1 MLMIF
6 NVFLFLLISPC
17 ALPNPTL
24 ATFCLDFLA
33 VPLVFYSKASS
44 STEKP
49 SICLCFAP
57 WFSMI
62 MPQAREAVGFELKIM
77 ISVFRPTFF

>member
-1 MLMIF
+1 M
-6 NVFLFLLISPC
+6 FLLLLISPC

-33 VPLVFYSKASS
+33 VPLVFCSKASS
-44 STEKP
+44 GTEKP

-62 MPQAREAVGFELKIM
+62 MPQAREAIGFELKITM
-77 ISVFRPTFF
+77 WFKSPRF

>member
-1 MLMIF
+1 M
-6 NVFLFLLISPC
+6 FLLLLISPC
-17 ALPNPTL
+17 ALPSPTL

-44 STEKP
+44 GTEKP

-62 MPQAREAVGFELKIM
+62 MPQAREAIGLELKNHDFIV
-77 ISVFRPTFF
+77 SSNVFLMFFL